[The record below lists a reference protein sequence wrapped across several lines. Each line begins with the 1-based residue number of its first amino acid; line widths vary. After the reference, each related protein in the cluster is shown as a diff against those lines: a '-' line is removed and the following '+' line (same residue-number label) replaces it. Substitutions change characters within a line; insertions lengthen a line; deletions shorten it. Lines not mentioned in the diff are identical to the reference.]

1 MRRLVVIGAS
11 AGGLET
17 LRALFRD
24 LPPNFPAPVCIV
36 MHMAPESPGVLPTL
50 LMRPDGLPVLHPR
63 DGQPLRAGAA
73 YVAPPDQHLL
83 VEPGVLRLSRGPREN
98 RFRPA
103 IDPLFRSAAQSFGP
117 AAVGVVLSGNL
128 DDGAAGLW
136 TIKQM
141 GGLAIVQDPADALFA
156 SMPTHAA
163 RRVDVDYS
171 VPLAE
176 MAALL
181 TRIVTS
187 PVEGAEGV
195 SVPDQ
200 LCVEVRIAKNDHP
213 GPFGLEVLADPSPYA
228 CPECHG
234 VLLQVKEGGRIRFR
248 CHIGHAYTVDSLLA
262 DITEGIE
269 QAMAVAVRTLEE
281 GGLLMKQM
289 AEHFQASHGD
299 GYTERLTGAIEQ
311 ARRHADAIRTLLRER
326 EWRSD

>member
-1 MRRLVVIGAS
+1 M
-11 AGGLET
+11 T
-17 LRALFRD
+17 
-24 LPPNFPAPVCIV
+24 
-36 MHMAPESPGVLPTL
+36 
-50 LMRPDGLPVLHPR
+50 
-63 DGQPLRAGAA
+63 
-73 YVAPPDQHLL
+73 APP
-83 VEPGVLRLSRGPREN
+83 
-98 RFRPA
+98 A
-103 IDPLFRSAAQSFGP
+103 
-117 AAVGVVLSGNL
+117 SGR
-128 DDGAAGLW
+128 
-136 TIKQM
+136 IKQM
-141 GGLAIVQDPADALFA
+141 GGVAIVQDPVDALFP

-187 PVEGAEGV
+187 PLQGAEGV

-200 LCVEVRIAKNDHP
+200 LGVEVRIAKNDHP
-213 GPFGLEVLADPSPYA
+213 GPLGVEVLADPSPYA

-234 VLLQVKEGGRIRFR
+234 VLMQLKEGGRIRFR

-269 QAMAVAVRTLEE
+269 QAMGVAVRALEE
-281 GGLLMKQM
+281 GGLLMTQM

-299 GYTERLTGAIEQ
+299 GYAERLTAAIGQ

-326 EWRSD
+326 EWPSD

>member
-1 MRRLVVIGAS
+1 MTRLVVIGAS
-11 AGGLET
+11 AGGIET

-24 LPPNFPAPVCIV
+24 LPANFPAPVCIV
-36 MHMAPESPGVLPTL
+36 LHMAPESPDILPSI
-50 LMRPDGLPVLHPR
+50 LMNPDGLPVLHPR

-73 YVAPPDQHLL
+73 YVAPPDHHLL

-117 AAVGVVLSGNL
+117 ASVGVVLSGNL

-141 GGLAIVQDPADALFA
+141 GGVAIVQDPADALFP

-187 PVEGAEGV
+187 PLQGAEGV
-195 SVPDQ
+195 AVPDQ
-200 LCVEVRIAKNDHP
+200 LGVELRIAKNDHP
-213 GPFGLEVLADPSPYA
+213 GPLGVEVLADPSPYT

-234 VLLQVKEGGRIRFR
+234 VLLQLKEGGHIRFR

-269 QAMAVAVRTLEE
+269 EAMGVAVRALEE
-281 GGLLMKQM
+281 GGLFMAQM
-289 AEHFQASHGD
+289 AAHFHASHGD
-299 GYTERLTGAIEQ
+299 GYGQRLATAIGQ
-311 ARRHADAIRTLLRER
+311 ARRHADAIRSLLRER
-326 EWRSD
+326 EWQSD